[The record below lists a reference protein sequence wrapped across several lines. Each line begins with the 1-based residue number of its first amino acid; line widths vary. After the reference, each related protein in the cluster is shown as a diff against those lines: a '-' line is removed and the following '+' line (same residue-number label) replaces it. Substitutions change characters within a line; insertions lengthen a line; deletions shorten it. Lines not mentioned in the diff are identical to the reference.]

1 MSAQYTTDDNLAKR
15 IALLSY
21 SVCETPFT
29 EWYNS
34 HVEIPPG
41 ARLLDIGCGNGYRW
55 RESDTLVAQCS
66 EIVLADSSPGML
78 DAARANVAD
87 VPGSWRFEVADVCN
101 LPFET
106 GSFEVV
112 MANHMLYHAEDVNH
126 AVAEIA
132 RALTL
137 DGALYATTNG
147 LNHMRQL
154 VEWLA
159 GSGLETVS
167 LLRDHSRSFGVE
179 NGPEILGRH
188 FSNVDYY
195 PREDY
200 LSVTEVQPVLD
211 YVSSIEPD
219 HTPLVRAA
227 LEELRTRLERELREH
242 LVIRIDKHSG
252 LFRACQPRR

>member
-1 MSAQYTTDDNLAKR
+1 VSAQYTTDDNLAKR
-15 IALLSY
+15 IAIHSY

-34 HVEIPPG
+34 HVEVPPG
-41 ARLLDIGCGNGYRW
+41 ARLLDIGCGNAYRW
-55 RESDTLVAQCS
+55 KESDTLVAQCS

-78 DAARANVAD
+78 DAARSNVAD
-87 VPGSWRFEVADVCN
+87 VAGQWRFEVADVCS
-101 LPFET
+101 LPFDND
-106 GSFEVV
+106 SFQIV

-132 RALTL
+132 RVLTPG
-137 DGALYATTNG
+137 GALYATTNG
-147 LNHMRQL
+147 LNHMWQL

-159 GSGLETVS
+159 GSELETLS

-188 FSNVDYY
+188 FSNVDYW

-200 LSVTEVQPVLD
+200 LSVKEVQPVLD
-211 YVSSIEPD
+211 YVSSIEPA
-219 HTPLVRAA
+219 HTPQVRAT
-227 LEELRTRLERELREH
+227 LDELRQRLELELREH
-242 LVIRIDKHSG
+242 GAIRIDKHGG
-252 LFRACQPRR
+252 LFKACQSRR